1 MHLDGRRYTVVVPR
15 LGMDCRFSTN
25 YFHCTWHVLSDWH
38 GARLLGRLP
47 AAAAERAAG
56 RDGAVAH
63 ARPRRRVGRS
73 GRGGAPA
80 APVPV
85 DGFSNYRSRVSAAR
99 VARRE
104 VRNEVPATMPP
115 ADLNPLIWVRGT
127 AVRQR
132 TGKYLSKVG
141 TQLAG

>member
-80 APVPV
+80 ARVPV
-85 DGFSNYRSRVSAAR
+85 DGAR
-99 VARRE
+99 DD
-104 VRNEVPATMPP
+104 ATRGSQPV
-115 ADLNPLIWVRGT
+115 DWVRGT